1 MTSLQVQIGERL
13 KSVRNALG
21 YTLQHLASVTE
32 MHINSLMRIEGGKG
46 EPNLIK
52 VAKLCEF
59 YDISIDSLVFDTG
72 KQFED
77 LLNDLR
83 GVTYDVRGA
92 G

>member
-13 KSVRNALG
+13 KAVRIALR
-21 YTLQHLASVTE
+21 YTKRNITE
-32 MHINSLMRIEGGKG
+32 AINLHKNSLIYIEAGKG

-83 GVTYDVRGA
+83 GVTYDVRGV